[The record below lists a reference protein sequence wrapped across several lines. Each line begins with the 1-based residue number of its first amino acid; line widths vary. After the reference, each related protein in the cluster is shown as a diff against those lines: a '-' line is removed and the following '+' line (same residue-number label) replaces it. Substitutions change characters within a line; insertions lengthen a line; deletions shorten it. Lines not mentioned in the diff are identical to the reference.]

1 MLTDIIPMTTAHTTT
16 LLADGRWEGGP
27 GPWWPIFPLTWLLVV
42 AAIITT
48 IVVVGRRR
56 SRREGSRAGR
66 NRLAE
71 RFASGEI
78 DEQEYEQRLATIN
91 RLEK

>member
-1 MLTDIIPMTTAHTTT
+1 MLTDIIPMTTGHTTT

-27 GPWWPIFPLTWLLVV
+27 DPWWPIFPLTWLLVV